1 MNYFFDILP
10 PELQNHILMFALF
23 AELTTTK
30 RNTRYI
36 NSWMLLKGVPGVQV
50 IEEAFCFQEDES
62 QLPKVV
68 LLNTFMTQA
77 CKFMQLTGDKKKK
90 YLRSNGV
97 RGVSR
102 MRVHELNAAYFRI

>member
-10 PELQNHILMFALF
+10 PELQNQIMMFALF
-23 AELTTTK
+23 TELTTSK

-36 NSWMLLKGVPGVQV
+36 NCWILLKGVPGVQI
-50 IEEAFCFQEDES
+50 IEDAFCFQKDGS
-62 QLPKVV
+62 QNLKVV
-68 LLNTFMTQA
+68 LVNTFMTQA
-77 CKFMQLTGDKKKK
+77 CKFMQLTGVNKKK

-97 RGVSR
+97 TGVSR

>member
-10 PELQNHILMFALF
+10 PELQNHIMMFALF
-23 AELTTTK
+23 AELTSTK
-30 RNTRYI
+30 RNIRYI

-50 IEEAFCFQEDES
+50 IEDAFCFQKDGS
-62 QLPKVV
+62 QNLKVV
-68 LLNTFMTQA
+68 LVDTFITQA
-77 CKFMQLTGDKKKK
+77 CKFMQMTGVNKRK

-97 RGVSR
+97 KGLSR